1 MENNL
6 KYNKVKAIDINIFLI
21 PTIIISIFFI
31 LLGFFMSN
39 QISVYYTDIMRAE
52 SLKLARNT
60 SSTLSKSSSAFE
72 VINKFMAEKIQAA
85 TETVVNYDG
94 TITQERLVSF
104 ADTLNVDVI
113 YYYNPIGEIIVSN
126 TGEYIGW
133 QGNVDHPVEQ
143 FRLSNQK
150 VLVEGIRRDTE
161 SNIYYKFGYAKAKDG
176 YFVQIGIYAQD
187 VYHYLS
193 KFEEQSI
200 INELK
205 LDENI
210 IEISILNKQ
219 YKIVSSSNPDNIGH
233 SIVLKRIINS
243 ENGELY
249 QSDKGQVYEV
259 FAPVNINSVNVGFL
273 SIQYNLYKT
282 QTLIDNVTN
291 IGLVLI
297 ISFYLIVL
305 IVIYNSY
312 QKNRKLIRLAFYD
325 TLTSLPNIDYLKY
338 YIEQNLK
345 KDKTIKALILIN
357 CVNFK
362 RINISYGYKEGD
374 FVIRKMA
381 EKLNLL
387 DKNVCTLF
395 KFNADRF
402 IVLVENVAQL
412 SSVNQYILKI
422 EEMFSNSEFKPD
434 LEINMGIV
442 EIDKVKQDV
451 DEILKDASIA
461 LNNVEGSQHYAFYDA
476 KMEQKIHREDRIEA
490 ELKSSI
496 QARDKNRIYFQYQPI
511 FDLTNHTIIAFEAL
525 ARLNTKHYGSVAP
538 LEFIDIAEKRQLIV
552 PLGEYLLN
560 EACLLIRHLAH
571 EGYGHIKV
579 AVNISGIQVMQDEFV
594 YIVERMLKRHSINPK
609 QLEIEITESVY
620 MQDFKSINL
629 KLFHLR
635 EMGISISMDD
645 FGTGFSS
652 FYRLKEAYLDVLKID
667 RYFVKNIDSTQ
678 DDKMISKDIIS
689 IGHKYGLKCVAE
701 GIENAYQLE
710 SLKNNQCDY
719 GQGFYLSYPID
730 EDEVCD
736 LIKKYNV
743 KERVG

>member
-1 MENNL
+1 M

-21 PTIIISIFFI
+21 PTIIISVFFI
-31 LLGFFMSN
+31 FLGFFMSN

-60 SSTLSKSSSAFE
+60 STTLSKSSSAFE
-72 VINKFMAEKIQAA
+72 IINKFMAEKIQAA

-113 YYYNPIGEIIVSN
+113 YYYNSNGEIIVSN

-133 QGNVDHPVEQ
+133 QGKANHPVEQ

-150 VLVEGIRRDTE
+150 VLVEEIRRDTE
-161 SNIYYKFGYAKAKDG
+161 SNIYYKYGYAKAKDG

-193 KFEEQSI
+193 EFEEQSI

-205 LDENI
+205 LDEDI
-210 IEISILNKQ
+210 IEISILDKQ
-219 YKIVSSSNPDNIGH
+219 YKIVSSSNPTSMGQ
-233 SIVLKRIINS
+233 SIALARIINS

-273 SIQYNLYKT
+273 SIQYNLQKT

-291 IGLVLI
+291 LGFVSIVSL
-297 ISFYLIVL
+297 YLIVL
-305 IVIYNSY
+305 IVIFNSY
-312 QKNRKLIRLAFYD
+312 QKNRKLIQLAFFD

-338 YIEQNLK
+338 YVEQNLK

-374 FVIRKMA
+374 FIIRKMS
-381 EKLNLL
+381 EKLSLL

-402 IVLVENVAQL
+402 IVLIENVSQ
-412 SSVNQYILKI
+412 VTNINPYILKI
-422 EEMFSNSEFKPD
+422 EEMFANSEFKPD
-434 LEINMGIV
+434 LEINMGVV
-442 EIDKVKQDV
+442 EIDKVKHDV

-461 LNNVEGSQHYAFYDA
+461 LNNVEGNQHYAFYDA
-476 KMEQKIHREDRIEA
+476 KMQQKIHREDRIEV
-490 ELKSSI
+490 ELKNSI
-496 QARDKNRIYFQYQPI
+496 QARDKDRIYFQYQPI
-511 FDLTNHTIIAFEAL
+511 FDLKNHTIIAFEAL
-525 ARLNTKHYGSVAP
+525 ARLYTKHYGSISPV
-538 LEFIDIAEKRQLIV
+538 EFIEIAEKRQLIV

-560 EACLLIRHLAH
+560 EACLLIQHLAG

-594 YIVERMLKRHSINPK
+594 YIVERMLKRHSINPT

-620 MQDFKSINL
+620 MQDLESINL

-635 EMGISISMDD
+635 EIGISISMDD

-667 RYFVKNIDSTQ
+667 RYFVKNIDSKQ

-710 SLKNNQCDY
+710 SLKMSQCDY
-719 GQGFYLSYPID
+719 GQGFYLSYPVD

-736 LIKKYNV
+736 LIKKYNT